1 MGPAFPGSAREV
13 EAFQENQKRH
23 LGAHVGSNAALGR
36 HAAGSDVSSGRV
48 RDRCRC
54 SATLLRKASRHLSQ
68 LYDGALAPAGITS
81 TQFALLVEIARWGET
96 PPTLGELAAAMVMD
110 RSGLGHGLRP
120 LEREGMV
127 ALTEGRPDRRVRHIV
142 LTVKGNTVLRRA
154 KALWKRA
161 EAHVVAVLGSTVV
174 ADLQS
179 RLRSIAHEDRFTS
192 MKKRQ

>member
-1 MGPAFPGSAREV
+1 VPKTLAGV
-13 EAFQENQKRH
+13 
-23 LGAHVGSNAALGR
+23 HVGSNPAIGGHAVGRAAQ
-36 HAAGSDVSSGRV
+36 
-48 RDRCRC
+48 DRCRC

-68 LYDGALAPAGITS
+68 LYDGALAPAGVTS

-96 PPTLGELAAAMVMD
+96 PPTLGELAATMVMD

-127 ALTEGRPDRRVRHIV
+127 ALAEGRSDRRVRYIV

-154 KALWKRA
+154 RALWKLA
-161 EAHVVAVLGSTVV
+161 EAHVVAVLGSSAV

-179 RLRSIAHEDRFTS
+179 RLRSIAHDDRFTS
-192 MKKRQ
+192 IKKRQ